1 MGLSIVRPEEVAG
14 RGELAISVMPLNI
27 LLRLVI
33 TAEKS
38 HAEQV
43 GALLVLEEVV
53 LDDPDQAV
61 AHVVTGSPGRRAP
74 HGLIRP
80 DCR

>member
-33 TAEKS
+33 TAEKATPS
-38 HAEQV
+38 KL
-43 GALLVLEEVV
+43 ALCWFWRKLFWMI
-53 LDDPDQAV
+53 
-61 AHVVTGSPGRRAP
+61 
-74 HGLIRP
+74 LIRP
-80 DCR
+80 LRTS